1 MIFFVGSNAVSF
13 TNDSTGASNTAVVR
27 LQLQSIAD
35 EVVDSAKLDVNGRI
49 AVLVEGEMTRTLV
62 ENAFIDALQKR
73 NYTSVFIDTASTN
86 QILNVFFIGTE
97 IKVREL
103 DTKLSERNIRTTL
116 EARIIKGAGREVRL
130 LGTFDRETK
139 DTAQVFTAVLFPAI
153 QKNDE
158 DGIIQRML
166 TPFIIIGGAIM
177 IVYLFFTVR
186 S

>member
-1 MIFFVGSNAVSF
+1 MIFLVGSNAASF
-13 TNDSTGASNTAVVR
+13 TKDSTGASSTAIVR

-35 EVVDSAKLDVNGRI
+35 EVVDSAKFDLKGRI
-49 AVLVEGEMTRTLV
+49 AVLVEGEVPRTLV
-62 ENAFIDALQKR
+62 ENAFIEALQKR
-73 NYTSVFIDTASTN
+73 NCTSVVIDTASTN

-97 IKVREL
+97 IKVRAL
-103 DTKLSERNIRTTL
+103 DTKFSERDTRTTL

-139 DTAQVFTAVLFPAI
+139 DTAQVFTAVLLPSV
-153 QKNDE
+153 QKDDE
-158 DGIIQRML
+158 DRVIQRML